1 MCGFCTG
8 KIASPKYIWESFC
21 FVLTA
26 LFFLGYSLVTVFSH
40 YLQHPVNPLNT
51 LFHVNIN
58 SILLCI
64 FEHRIKWLC
73 CIELHQICTTVWLI
87 CKSSTGHVV
96 FCVMDRRAS
105 LIHVN
110 AVAAVPCSFTVH
122 SLHYRKPCVS
132 DEMIQVVQSDRILS
146 NH

>member
-1 MCGFCTG
+1 MQFLHWKNSFT
-8 KIASPKYIWESFC
+8 KIYLGVLLFC
-21 FVLTA
+21 FGFDSC

-51 LFHVNIN
+51 PFHVNIN

-64 FEHRIKWLC
+64 FEHRIKWFC

-96 FCVMDRRAS
+96 FCGIDRKAS
-105 LIHVN
+105 LMHVN
-110 AVAAVPCSFTVH
+110 AVPCSFTVH

-132 DEMIQVVQSDRILS
+132 DEVNEVVQPDLILS